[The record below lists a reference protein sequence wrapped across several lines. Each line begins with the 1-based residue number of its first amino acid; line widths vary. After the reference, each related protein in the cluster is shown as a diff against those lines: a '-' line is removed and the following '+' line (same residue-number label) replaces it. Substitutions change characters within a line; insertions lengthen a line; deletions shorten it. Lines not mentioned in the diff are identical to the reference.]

1 LAAARRTKIV
11 TMIIKPWKVVTML
24 VAITATCGATLEFS
38 ALLQV
43 GKETRFVVTDAE
55 TGRSS
60 GWITLGRAFGEHALV
75 FFDPENEI
83 LSLRTSGDIVDLPL
97 QPAFSGG
104 RADPD
109 EMRTQILKNLLPLSA
124 AAEKYFSEKQVTEVA
139 VRELAQHFNL
149 RLPTS
154 VDGEDYPTLVLRPA
168 VAMTIKTRSGIEIAY
183 PEDLEEVRPSPK

>member
-1 LAAARRTKIV
+1 MKTKRLATV
-11 TMIIKPWKVVTML
+11 LTW
-24 VAITATCGATLEFS
+24 VAITATCSATLEFS

-43 GKETRFVVTDAE
+43 GKETRFVVTDAG

-104 RADPD
+104 RSDPE
-109 EMRTQILKNLLPLSA
+109 EMRTQILKNLLLLSA

-139 VRELAQHFNL
+139 VRELAEHSNL

-154 VDGEDYPTLVLRPA
+154 VDGEDYPTLVLRQA
-168 VAMTIKTRSGIEIAY
+168 VAMKIKTRSGIEIEY
-183 PEDLEEVRPSPK
+183 PEDLEEVRPTPK